1 MKKLSLIPLF
11 VLAAACAPA
20 QSSEPSQSEPVS
32 SSPSGIVDTA
42 VFAGGCF
49 WCVESDFEKLPG
61 VIEAVSGYTGGHTS
75 NPTYKAVSRTETG
88 HYEAVEVRFDPR
100 VITYPELVEY
110 FWKTVDPTDAD
121 GQFCDKGSSYR
132 TAIFA
137 RPDQV
142 GYANTSKANLES
154 TKPFRAPIVTP
165 VLPAARFYNAE
176 DYHQDYY
183 KKNPIR
189 YKYYRTGCRRDATL
203 KKLWGAK

>member
-1 MKKLSLIPLF
+1 MKKLSLVPLI
-11 VLAAACAPA
+11 VLAAACTSA
-20 QSSEPSQSEPVS
+20 QSSEPHQNETVS

-49 WCVESDFEKLPG
+49 WCVEKDFEELPG
-61 VIEAVSGYTGGHTS
+61 VIEAVSGYTGGHTP

-100 VITYPELVEY
+100 QITYPELVEH
-110 FWKTVDPTDAD
+110 FWKTVDPTDPN

-132 TAIFA
+132 TAIFT

-142 GYANTSKANLES
+142 ASANRSKANLEK
-154 TKPFRAPIVTP
+154 TKPFEASIVTP
-165 VLPAARFYNAE
+165 VLPATRFYNAE
-176 DYHQDYY
+176 EYHQDYY

-189 YKYYRTGCRRDATL
+189 YKYYRTGCRRDARL
-203 KKLWGAK
+203 KQLWGS